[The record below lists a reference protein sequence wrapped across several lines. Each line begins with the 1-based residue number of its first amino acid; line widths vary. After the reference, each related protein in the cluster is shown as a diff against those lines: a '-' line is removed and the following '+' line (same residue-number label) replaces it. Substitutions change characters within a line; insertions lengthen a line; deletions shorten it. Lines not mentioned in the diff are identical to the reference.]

1 MRREAF
7 IVDNHRGS
15 ALIIGLL
22 TLTVLSLIGTI
33 STTTS
38 SIEVQ
43 IAGNEKTYQEAF
55 YASELGLS
63 IGERVVEG
71 ILAREEFDELVTQGH
86 YGRIDSANAQPEWY
100 DLNWDDTDSITV
112 AAAEI
117 PDDFENIIADL
128 PRYVIE
134 ERRFIPD
141 CLTLCFTGIYQW
153 NVTATGTGGAD
164 SSKAVLQTVYVKR
177 YN

>member
-1 MRREAF
+1 MRCKGYITNNR
-7 IVDNHRGS
+7 RGS

-22 TLTVLSLIGTI
+22 TLAVLSLIGTI

-63 IGERVVEG
+63 VGEMVVERL
-71 ILAREEFDELVTQGH
+71 LAREEFDETNTVGH
-86 YGRIDSANAQPEWY
+86 YGAKKQPKWK
-100 DLNWDDTDSITV
+100 DLTWDNNDSISIAV
-112 AAAEI
+112 DEI
-117 PDDFENIIADL
+117 PYDFAQIIADL
-128 PRYVIE
+128 PRYVVE

-141 CLTLCFTGIYQW
+141 SLVVGYGAPTGIYQF
-153 NVTATGTGGAD
+153 NVTATGTGGVLT
-164 SSKAVLQTVYVKR
+164 SQAVLQTIYAKR